1 MQITETRLKRIIR
14 EELEGI
20 LISERTM
27 ADIGG
32 DLGSEADE
40 LMITGGS
47 NETKMIQLVKLAI
60 GAITGDDPPC
70 PDIGECLASLLTN
83 TLEAGDPRWMKA
95 SNRAVRSGS
104 NKEMINTLIHFL
116 REEALN
122 PNEAEEVRTMFV
134 DAGLYDDNAKMSS
147 ESDEPAL
154 SPNQSRSI
162 YDSVQERFKDK
173 SVSDIEKEIEGIKE
187 LVDRGIDEDPANK
200 VQHKALMALLY
211 YQTNG
216 ERGISGEVPP
226 GYEMN
231 KNWGKDPDDKDKT

>member
-1 MQITETRLKRIIR
+1 MRITETSLKRIIR
-14 EELEGI
+14 EELKEI

-32 DLGSEADE
+32 DLGSEADK

-47 NETKMIQLVKLAI
+47 NEAKMIQLVKLAI
-60 GAITGDDPPC
+60 DEITGDDPPC

-134 DAGLYDDNAKMSS
+134 DAGLYDDNTKMAS

-154 SPNQSRSI
+154 SANQSKSI

-173 SVSDIEKEIEGIKE
+173 SVADIEKEIADVKDAMEG
-187 LVDRGIDEDPANK
+187 LDPGDVDPADK

-216 ERGISGEVPP
+216 ESGEDGVVPP

-231 KNWGKDPDDKDKT
+231 KNWGKDPEGIS